1 MKQQDADMKWRGVVL
16 SESGQAGSEEVAD
29 LDAWLGYEFWS
40 AQVEAR
46 LIGEQTA
53 KYGEWPE
60 LCKRERGSDV
70 LPF

>member
-1 MKQQDADMKWRGVVL
+1 MKRQSREMKQRGLAL
-16 SESGQAGSEEVAD
+16 SENRQAGPEETTD

-40 AQVEAR
+40 AQVEAQ
-46 LIGEQTA
+46 IISEQET

-60 LCKRERGSDV
+60 PCKRERGSDV